1 VLLGTAGSH
10 APKKGGHKGGNKGGH
25 NGAGGLNARDREHPL
40 DVLGKRRAPSD
51 YFRSAHTG
59 DEDTQATR
67 RLKLEEREV
76 RWHAARRSALA
87 FVREDIHPHTKS
99 EVDKAADL
107 LDKHGVD
114 SEDVNAK
121 GKKNKDKVE
130 NATARVIEALRSL
143 SSQYVS
149 LKVMDGTTIV
159 PTVARLKSHPHGTIA
174 SMATALC
181 VQWLGSV
188 HNAVGTLAASYERP
202 PPPTARGCRR
212 DQPGTFIFIPVL
224 AISMTDVVFFSSP
237 GFQETKARVR
247 RRVRRGSKKRTATST
262 DEG

>member
-1 VLLGTAGSH
+1 MCAGGAGVLLGTAGSH

-107 LDKHGVD
+107 LDKHGED

-130 NATARVIEALRSL
+130 NATARVIEALSL
-143 SSQYVS
+143 SEYVS
-149 LKVMDGTTIV
+149 LKVIERTTIV
-159 PTVARLKSHPHGTIA
+159 PR
-174 SMATALC
+174 
-181 VQWLGSV
+181 W
-188 HNAVGTLAASYERP
+188 
-202 PPPTARGCRR
+202 R
-212 DQPGTFIFIPVL
+212 D
-224 AISMTDVVFFSSP
+224 
-237 GFQETKARVR
+237 
-247 RRVRRGSKKRTATST
+247 
-262 DEG
+262 